1 MDILGDRYSF
11 SHRQQLQMAETQCAP
26 ALACSRKHFFTL
38 SMSLQ
43 PFLPL
48 IYSLI
53 CISLHPLPHTQ
64 LRKWEPPDEYRL
76 ISSSPHLCTY
86 LNMSILSFASTQM
99 EGLPVFILESWHV
112 SPIPA
117 TTTPI
122 TTPTTCLDL
131 C

>member
-11 SHRQQLQMAETQCAP
+11 SHKQQLQMAETQCAP
-26 ALACSRKHFFTL
+26 ALDCSCKHFFPL
-38 SMSLQ
+38 SMILQ

-53 CISLHPLPHTQ
+53 CLSLHPLPHTQ
-64 LRKWEPPDEYRL
+64 LRKWEPSDEHWL
-76 ISSSPHLCTY
+76 ISSPHLCTY
-86 LNMSILSFASTQM
+86 LSMSILSFASTQM

-112 SPIPA
+112 SLIPA

-122 TTPTTCLDL
+122 TNPPHV
-131 C
+131 